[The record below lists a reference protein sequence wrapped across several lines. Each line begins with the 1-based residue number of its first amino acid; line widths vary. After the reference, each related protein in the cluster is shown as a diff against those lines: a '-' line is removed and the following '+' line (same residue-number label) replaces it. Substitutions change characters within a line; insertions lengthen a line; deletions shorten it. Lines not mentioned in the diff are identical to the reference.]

1 MHQNKLDRIKKEGTK
16 VVKPKE
22 VEKDPVELSDKIRQ
36 VKQQTNQFKQIE
48 RNQEINRENQILL
61 SKLVEISAGKWSS
74 VPAGGQIKKK
84 KKKKAAV
91 DTSGPKKS
99 LNYGQR

>member
-1 MHQNKLDRIKKEGTK
+1 MHQNKLEKIKKEGTK

-61 SKLVEISAGKWSS
+61 SKLVEISSGKWSS
-74 VPAGGQIKKK
+74 VPASGATKTKKK
-84 KKKKAAV
+84 KKVKADPA
-91 DTSGPKKS
+91 PKKS
-99 LNYGQR
+99 LNYGKR